1 MKINIFGK
9 KEPDMR
15 EPLSN
20 VTGKDSYTSID
31 LNAYNNN
38 NKVGV
43 PTPPT
48 YSFSKF
54 MDDMDR
60 VTNPKPPKNT
70 DIIGF

>member
-1 MKINIFGK
+1 
-9 KEPDMR
+9 MR
-15 EPLSN
+15 EPLPN
-20 VTGKDSYTSID
+20 VTGKDNYISID

-43 PTPPT
+43 PTSTT
-48 YSFSKF
+48 YSFNKF
-54 MDDMDR
+54 MNDIDR

>member
-20 VTGKDSYTSID
+20 VTGKDNYTSID

-38 NKVGV
+38 NKVGL
-43 PTPPT
+43 PSLPT
-48 YSFSKF
+48 YSFNKF

-60 VTNPKPPKNT
+60 VTNPKLPKNT
-70 DIIGF
+70 DIIEL